1 MSAGRHPLAWAPPF
15 LVGAAAAMA
24 AETAVSILLYAGVGF
39 LRSLTVILAIEGAAL
54 AAGLWSAPAP
64 GPGVIER
71 LRMRWLVC
79 LGAYLT
85 ATLYGGL
92 WSLEAIAPSLAALTD
107 GRVGQALGLTILAA
121 LPLYAAGGVLGGL
134 QASVS
139 VGGGAGSLAAGRPS
153 ASAALGAAV
162 GFVLTGMLLPRTVL
176 PASLLVACIVM
187 LSLGGMLFGV
197 MLGSVLDVRVLAD
210 RSSTGV
216 GVRVEDRSLGGDAV
230 SDRVLLEGGHERR
243 RLALARAAGA
253 AGPAPWDVAVARLLM
268 PAPEQP
274 WSVLVVGGGATSLA
288 RAVLREHPTGTLD
301 VLERTAVVVELAR
314 EHFGTDLHVGS
325 SERVRVTVGNLEDLL
340 QGVVGPYDLVLVDA
354 SSLAPLG
361 GARALSRAARTRL
374 VEAVAADGSLV
385 WGPTRPDRGVDE
397 LVAGWPHAVF
407 ERSTERVDAK
417 RDTAAPAEVV
427 IVTRRERLDVPLDFD
442 GFASTNGRPA

>member
-1 MSAGRHPLAWAPPF
+1 MSGKRHPLSWAPPF
-15 LVGAAAAMA
+15 LVGAAAAVG

-39 LRSLTVILAIEGAAL
+39 VRSLTVILAIEGAAL
-54 AAGLWSAPAP
+54 AAGLWSAPSA

-71 LRMRWLVC
+71 LRVRWLVC
-79 LGAYLT
+79 LGAYLI

-92 WSLEAIAPSLAALTD
+92 WSLEGIAPSLAALID
-107 GRVGQALGLTILAA
+107 GRLGQALGLTILAA
-121 LPLYAAGGVLGGL
+121 LPLYAAGSVLGGL
-134 QASVS
+134 QASASV
-139 VGGGAGSLAAGRPS
+139 VGGTGSLPTRPG

-162 GFVLTGMLLPRTVL
+162 GFVLTGTLLPRTVL

-197 MLGSVLDVRVLAD
+197 MLGAVLDVRVLAD

-216 GVRVEDRSLGGDAV
+216 GIRVEDRRLGGDDVA
-230 SDRVLLEGGHERR
+230 DRVLLEGGHERR
-243 RLALARAAGA
+243 RLALAKAAGA

-268 PAPEQP
+268 PAAERP
-274 WSVLVVGGGATSLA
+274 WSVLSLGGGASSLA
-288 RAVLREHPTGTLD
+288 RAVLREHPTGTLE
-301 VLERTAVVVELAR
+301 VLERSAVVVELAR

-325 SERVRVTVGNLEDLL
+325 SERVRVAVGNLEDLV
-340 QGVVGPYDLVLVDA
+340 QGVTGPYDLVLLDG

-361 GARALSRAARTRL
+361 GARALSRAARARL
-374 VEAVAADGSLV
+374 VEALATDGSLV
-385 WGPTRPDRGVDE
+385 WGPTRPDPGVEE

-407 ERSTERVDAK
+407 ERTTAPVDAK
-417 RDTAAPAEVV
+417 HGATAPAEVV
-427 IVTRRERLDVPLDFD
+427 IVTRREPLDLPFDFD